1 VCAAAANPQLASQA
15 ALARM
20 LGVSRQAINDLIKRQ
35 IIPIAAD
42 GRIDVELA
50 RVAIANRVRPSGKTA
65 ATTPPPAAALPP
77 PDIAPQPDATL
88 SYHVAKTLREAA
100 EAKMA
105 QLKLAEMR
113 GDLVRA
119 SVVRA
124 AVAKRAAGLR
134 ESLLQL
140 PARVV
145 PMLVASPDAAS
156 MDQILRAEIV
166 TALAQLT
173 ESAE

>member
-1 VCAAAANPQLASQA
+1 MCAAAANPPRDSQA
-15 ALARM
+15 GLSRT
-20 LGVSRQAINDLIKRQ
+20 LGVSRQAIHDLIKRQ
-35 IIPIAAD
+35 IIPIGTD
-42 GRIDVELA
+42 GLIDVELA

-65 ATTPPPAAALPP
+65 GSAQAPAQTPPAPAAA
-77 PDIAPQPDATL
+77 IPQPDTQI

-100 EAKMA
+100 EAKIA

-119 SVVRA
+119 SAMRA

-134 ESLLQL
+134 EALLQL

-145 PMLVASPDAAS
+145 PMIVANPDAAAV
-156 MDQILRAEIV
+156 DKLLRAEIV
-166 TALAQLT
+166 RALEQLT
-173 ESAE
+173 SAE